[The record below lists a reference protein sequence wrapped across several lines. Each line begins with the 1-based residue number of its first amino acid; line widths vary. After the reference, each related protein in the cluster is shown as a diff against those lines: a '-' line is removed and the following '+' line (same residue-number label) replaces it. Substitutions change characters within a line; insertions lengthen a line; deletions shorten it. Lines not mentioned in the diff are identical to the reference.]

1 MNDILRDLLLNGFV
15 IFPRNGKFI
24 LKKESMPCNP
34 TVISEMEFES
44 CDEAID
50 WATNNLHVQVY
61 DWIVTVR
68 FNRGLGI
75 EYKNLPDVQ
84 ASTLDYAKT
93 IAKKE
98 AERHFIDPKVVVS
111 EVRVR
116 LKK

>member
-15 IFPRNGKFI
+15 IYPKNGNYV
-24 LKKESMPCNP
+24 LKKESMPSNP
-34 TVISEMEFES
+34 TVIPETEFKCCDDAINWALSNLRME
-44 CDEAID
+44 
-50 WATNNLHVQVY
+50 VY

-84 ASTLDYAKT
+84 SPTLEHAKV
-93 IAKKE
+93 AAEKE
-98 AERHFIDPKVVVS
+98 AEKHFTDPKVVIS